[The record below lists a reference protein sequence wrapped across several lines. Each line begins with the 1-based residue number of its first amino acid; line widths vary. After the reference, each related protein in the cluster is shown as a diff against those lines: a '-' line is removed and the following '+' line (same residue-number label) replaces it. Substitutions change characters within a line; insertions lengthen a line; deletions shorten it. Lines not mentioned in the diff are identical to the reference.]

1 MRDSGRGI
9 TMRCIG
15 VIDDNDV
22 TQQFF
27 IDLFT
32 AQGWDV
38 VPWHGVDEVHEA
50 IQSLEDKQPDVIV
63 LDLHLG
69 ERNAGLE
76 ALRDLKANS
85 KTRDV
90 PIIMTSG
97 DVWALQSLPEEV
109 RQDVAAVLVKPFE
122 LDEAYGAVEYAIEQ
136 APSQGSTSGKK

>member
-1 MRDSGRGI
+1 
-9 TMRCIG
+9 MRCIG
-15 VIDDNDV
+15 IIDDNDV

-27 IDLFT
+27 CDLFT
-32 AQGWDV
+32 EQGWDV
-38 VPWHGVDEVHEA
+38 VPWHDLDEVHEA
-50 IQSLEDKQPDVIV
+50 LQTQQDNQPDVIV

-76 ALRDLKANS
+76 ALRDLKSNS
-85 KTRDV
+85 RTRDV

-122 LDEAYGAVEYAIEQ
+122 LDEAYGAVEYAIEHS
-136 APSQGSTSGKK
+136 PSQSSTSGGGSGRTLPRM